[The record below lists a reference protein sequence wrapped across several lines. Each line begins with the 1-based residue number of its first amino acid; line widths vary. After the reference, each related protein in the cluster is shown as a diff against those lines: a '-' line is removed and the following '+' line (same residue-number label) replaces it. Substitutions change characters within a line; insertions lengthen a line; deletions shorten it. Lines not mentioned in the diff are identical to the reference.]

1 VTGRQS
7 VRRVALAAAVVWAGV
22 ASGARPAALPGEP
35 GIEPRRFIAHRGVH
49 LRMTLA
55 GENSLEAIR
64 YARRAGFAAI
74 ETDVRLTSD
83 GHAIVMHDDT
93 LNRTCLH
100 ANGTALREKVPVARV
115 TLAQLQSDYVLRAAR
130 PEDRTQVPTLREYLV
145 ECRRQGL
152 LTFIEPKLYD
162 ASGRHYRDIIAL
174 ADELLG
180 AGNYVVTSNNQAN
193 RVIRNLGLRDVVLMG
208 ILYQTTFEEIAGLG
222 NAIMA
227 ISATRFSE
235 AEFAAHAR
243 RAVAARL
250 PTESHA
256 DDYARF
262 AVIDA
267 RPVDY
272 VSTDLLAPDPLPD
285 AAVRARRTRLEEF
298 NSSGRIESGVLR
310 VPAGGTVGIGSPL
323 PKVRF
328 GGLYFEVELAGE
340 CRVRLGGQEFLLQ
353 SDGRQRRRHQLMV
366 HESAPAFQL
375 VAANACEIRSLR
387 LTLVEY

>member
-1 VTGRQS
+1 M
-7 VRRVALAAAVVWAGV
+7 RRVALAAAVGWAGV
-22 ASGARPAALPGEP
+22 VSGAQRAALPAEP

-100 ANGTALREKVPVARV
+100 ADGTALREKVPVAAV
-115 TLAQLQSDYVLRAAR
+115 TLAQLRSGYVLRAAR
-130 PEDRTQVPTLREYLV
+130 PEDRSRVPTVREYLV

-152 LTFIEPKLYD
+152 LPFIEPKLYD
-162 ASGRHYRDIIAL
+162 ASGRHYRDLIAL
-174 ADELLG
+174 ADEVLG
-180 AGNYVVTSNNQAN
+180 AGNYVVTSNNRAN
-193 RVIRNLGLRDVVLMG
+193 RVIRDLGVRDVVLMG

-235 AEFAAHAR
+235 VEFAAHAS
-243 RAVAARL
+243 RALAARL

-272 VSTDLLAPDPLPD
+272 VSTDLLAPDRKPD

-298 NSSGRIESGVLR
+298 NSSGRLEGGVLQ
-310 VPAGGTVGIGSPL
+310 VPAGGTVRVAPQL
-323 PKVRF
+323 PEVRF
-328 GGLYFEVELAGE
+328 GGLYFEVEMAGE
-340 CRVRLGGQEFLLQ
+340 CRVRLGREEFVIKNAGL
-353 SDGRQRRRHQLMV
+353 QRRRHQLLV
-366 HESAPAFQL
+366 HASAPAFEL
-375 VAANACEIRSLR
+375 VAVGDCEIRSLA
-387 LTLVEY
+387 LTLAEY